1 MVIAFQC
8 IEHAILIAQHV
19 LPLAAVIAVQ
29 VVTLPTIN
37 GKGLI
42 DAAKLI
48 VLVEGLEMVQVEDNM
63 LHLIILAD
71 IAIHIVVG
79 AHLGLLLLLVSHAN
93 LFII

>member
-1 MVIAFQC
+1 MFI
-8 IEHAILIAQHV
+8 ILCSK
-19 LPLAAVIAVQ
+19 
-29 VVTLPTIN
+29 TSET
-37 GKGLI
+37 GLII

-79 AHLGLLLLLVSHAN
+79 AHLELLLLLVSHVG
-93 LFII
+93 LVII